1 MPFVNHKLEMAVYID
16 TKNVAFLVCDL
27 QSKTYTSQK
36 LLLFFFK
43 MYVTPLLS
51 EMFEISTLKMVSK

>member
-36 LLLFFFK
+36 LLLFFFQNVCDTSFK
-43 MYVTPLLS
+43 
-51 EMFEISTLKMVSK
+51 

>member
-1 MPFVNHKLEMAVYID
+1 MQFVNHKLEMAVYID